1 MIIVVCLVTGNKI
14 YKFCLGSISKEF
26 EYVDAEE
33 VSLKGNVYHFS
44 VDYDAIDT
52 SDILNI
58 HNG

>member
-44 VDYDAIDT
+44 IDYDAIDT
-52 SDILNI
+52 SDI
-58 HNG
+58 

>member
-1 MIIVVCLVTGNKI
+1 MIIVVCLLTANKI
-14 YKFCLGSISKEF
+14 YKFCLGSISDKF

-33 VSLKGNVYHFS
+33 VSLKGNEYHFS